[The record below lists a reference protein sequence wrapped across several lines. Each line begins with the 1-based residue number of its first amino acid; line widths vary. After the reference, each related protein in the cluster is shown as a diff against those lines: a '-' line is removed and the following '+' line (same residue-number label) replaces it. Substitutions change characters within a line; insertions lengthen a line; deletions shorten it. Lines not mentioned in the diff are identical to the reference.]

1 MFERLLDFLKE
12 LPGNGLRERG
22 EKFSDADPRLAAAAL
37 LFHIMDADGET
48 RESERAKLSGM
59 LSQKYGLKGDALKK
73 LIKAAEEADQESISL
88 SDFTSVLKR
97 HLDYQARVDFAAL
110 MWEIVYADGVVSE
123 VEADVMWRVAHLIGI
138 TEQDRNMIEAR
149 VYAANKSAPEA

>member
-1 MFERLLDFLKE
+1 
-12 LPGNGLRERG
+12 
-22 EKFSDADPRLAAAAL
+22 
-37 LFHIMDADGET
+37 
-48 RESERAKLSGM
+48 M

-97 HLDYQARVDFAAL
+97 HLDYQARVDFVAL
-110 MWEIVYADGVVSE
+110 MWEIVYADGIVSE
-123 VEADVMWRVAHLIGI
+123 VEADVMWRVAHLIGV

-149 VYAANKSAPEA
+149 VRAANKSAPEV